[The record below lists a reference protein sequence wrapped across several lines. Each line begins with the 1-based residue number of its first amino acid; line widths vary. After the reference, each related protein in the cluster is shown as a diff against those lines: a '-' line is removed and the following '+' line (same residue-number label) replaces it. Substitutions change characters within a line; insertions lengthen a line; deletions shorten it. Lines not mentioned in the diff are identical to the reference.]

1 MTKKS
6 MARLQRDE
14 AKERIETS
22 LKTNTNWND
31 IIHLE
36 QSTRQLIASIIYVG
50 NASSNPEVVQ
60 NYVNPQI
67 ADRCMK
73 LLAQDIMRVSSNF
86 EAIAAKHAGK
96 KGNAPTQEEYMDSVG
111 IYQEYCSLVEEI
123 QSVVLPT
130 VNQLNEEIGMAS
142 ERIQKNKENTGLTP
156 EQDPSVVT
164 DVVVKD

>member
-14 AKERIETS
+14 AKERIENS
-22 LKTNTNWND
+22 LKTNTNWDD
-31 IIHLE
+31 IVHLE
-36 QSTRQLIASIIYVG
+36 NTTRQLIASIIYVG
-50 NASSNPEVVQ
+50 NQSRHPDVIQ
-60 NYVNPQI
+60 NYVNSDI

-73 LLAQDIMRVSSNF
+73 LLAQDILRMSSNF

-130 VNQLNEEIGMAS
+130 VNQLNEEIGMAK
-142 ERIQKNKENTGLTP
+142 ERLQNNNTDSNLTP
-156 EQDPSVVT
+156 EQDPNVVT
-164 DVVVKD
+164 DVVLKD